1 MKSNKIIDITTHTI
15 LGVFIMFSFY
25 YHFSSNIFFS
35 INNYLAIFCW
45 VVSLFFILYK
55 RTYPFVLLELLLSL
69 FNIINFNSTVY
80 KFGFVLGVGIV
91 RYEPISMNPIIL
103 VLFIGYV
110 IFNRNFIIFLL
121 DTLLNGTEEDRI
133 KSREKSIN
141 FYRDKF
147 SNWGDFELNRALT
160 IIKEYPEEAQFV
172 IREIENERK

>member
-1 MKSNKIIDITTHTI
+1 
-15 LGVFIMFSFY
+15 
-25 YHFSSNIFFS
+25 
-35 INNYLAIFCW
+35 
-45 VVSLFFILYK
+45 
-55 RTYPFVLLELLLSL
+55 
-69 FNIINFNSTVY
+69 
-80 KFGFVLGVGIV
+80 
-91 RYEPISMNPIIL
+91 L